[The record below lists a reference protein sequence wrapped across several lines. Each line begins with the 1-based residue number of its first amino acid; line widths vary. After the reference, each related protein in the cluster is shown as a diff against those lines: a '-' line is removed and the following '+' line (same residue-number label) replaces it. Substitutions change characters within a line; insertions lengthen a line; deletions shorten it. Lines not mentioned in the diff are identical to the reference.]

1 MHPYRLF
8 AHDGLGNFNLSLIA
22 GYRFVESVGVYLRPT
37 LHGFFPERTFVAEG
51 TVDLFWQFGLRAWDV
66 AAGLV
71 LANEAGADFR
81 VLNEGTDWLAG
92 GPIDLVVAAPSL
104 LDEALAVGLPLLTSN
119 D

>member
-1 MHPYRLF
+1 MPSRYRTLAVYSLLLF
-8 AHDGLGNFNLSLIA
+8 ATASLWLA
-22 GYRFVESVGVYLRPT
+22 NELVGVELPSVWVI
-37 LHGFFPERTFVAEG
+37 LFGIAASLFV
-51 TVDLFWQFGLRAWDV
+51 WQFGLRAWDV

-71 LANEAGADFR
+71 LAKEAGADFR